1 MEVEELERHE
11 QVVLVGLV
19 RHLVLIDGGISDAEL
34 YELIRLG
41 VRIGR
46 AEFEA
51 AMDATEAW
59 HQDRDESLA
68 QAARITDAHA
78 REKLLHEL
86 ARIGATDGLHGEETS
101 FIDRV
106 RAAWGA

>member
-46 AEFEA
+46 EEFEA
-51 AMDATEAW
+51 AMDATEPW
-59 HQDRDESLA
+59 HEDRAQSLA
-68 QAARITDAHA
+68 QAATITDPHA

-86 ARIGATDGLHGEETS
+86 ARIGSSDGLHGEEMS

-106 RAAWGA
+106 RASWQS